1 MIRLPLLC
9 TWLAGIGLLAG
20 QATTALAGWPVDQPI
35 RIIVPQPAGGT
46 NDTAARLVSNEMGKL
61 LNQSVVVENRP
72 GAAGSIGTQVIA
84 QAKPD
89 GYTLGIASDSSTLMN
104 VVRSNLSWNFPRD
117 FVGVGLIGDQPI
129 SVAVPAASPHRSL
142 VDVIT
147 AAKADPE
154 AISYGSSGV

>member
-1 MIRLPLLC
+1 MSRVLRLAPMLL
-9 TWLAGIGLLAG
+9 GIGLLCAHAG
-20 QATTALAGWPVDQPI
+20 PASADWPADQPI
-35 RIIVPQPAGGT
+35 RIVVPQPAGGT
-46 NDTAARLVSNEMGKL
+46 NDTAVRLVSNEMGKL
-61 LNQSVVVENRP
+61 LNQSVVVETRP

-104 VVRSNLSWNFPRD
+104 VVRSNLSWIFPRD

-142 VDVIT
+142 VDVI
-147 AAKADPE
+147 
-154 AISYGSSGV
+154 